1 MSQNRSNC
9 TLLDVALVKGDL
21 SNRILRG
28 AFDVKDLQIQKNLDF
43 EHLFRNQGLQIQA
56 KNYTSIAVSILNQ
69 LTHDIYVSMDLF
81 AYSDWDPFILQDA
94 VKLLRYTLDDLFGGG
109 DKESGKAK
117 GLGVAYE
124 VCKDSVWKD
133 NFKKARKAANAA
145 FSALLNHLR
154 SGGTLSDDFFRVSP
168 DDKISTATFYELMI
182 RNQAQKIRYMHHD
195 STKVEIV
202 NQFLGAHNN
211 VGQNISGAKQ
221 EYSWHPATFV
231 IVRDRATGL
240 VFTGAT
246 KAQAI
251 GIARLEKLAYDITV
265 MRLGKKFR
273 EDIDKC
279 NTTFAKIR
287 NDNLT
292 DRPKSAPPWFK
303 DLIAPSA
310 AIQNDLPD
318 VPIFRTSTNTIAN
331 PSVFCSAKTTSTTI
345 IKPPCMRCQC
355 FYFHWDLESRPKL
368 QVEKWNQYKDEADT
382 KQFIKA
388 DYGFNYC
395 AETVAAAQLFSL
407 HTGNVI
413 SDVQDDSP
421 R

>member
-195 STKVEIV
+195 STKVEI
-202 NQFLGAHNN
+202 
-211 VGQNISGAKQ
+211 
-221 EYSWHPATFV
+221 
-231 IVRDRATGL
+231 
-240 VFTGAT
+240 
-246 KAQAI
+246 
-251 GIARLEKLAYDITV
+251 
-265 MRLGKKFR
+265 GK
-273 EDIDKC
+273 
-279 NTTFAKIR
+279 
-287 NDNLT
+287 
-292 DRPKSAPPWFK
+292 S
-303 DLIAPSA
+303 S
-310 AIQNDLPD
+310 
-318 VPIFRTSTNTIAN
+318 
-331 PSVFCSAKTTSTTI
+331 
-345 IKPPCMRCQC
+345 
-355 FYFHWDLESRPKL
+355 
-368 QVEKWNQYKDEADT
+368 
-382 KQFIKA
+382 
-388 DYGFNYC
+388 
-395 AETVAAAQLFSL
+395 
-407 HTGNVI
+407 
-413 SDVQDDSP
+413 
-421 R
+421 